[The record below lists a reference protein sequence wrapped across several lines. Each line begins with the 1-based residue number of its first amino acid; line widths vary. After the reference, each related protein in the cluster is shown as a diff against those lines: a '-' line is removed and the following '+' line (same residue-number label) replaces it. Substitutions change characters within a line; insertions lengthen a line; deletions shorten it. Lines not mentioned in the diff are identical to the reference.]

1 MITNERQFRITK
13 GEIKRFEEALS
24 KVDEQNKDLH
34 PKLQTAMRESLDSQL
49 QELCEQVAEYEALR
63 DGKITSLEF
72 DSLAGVPIGL
82 IKARIAKGLTQKE
95 LAESLD
101 LKEQQ
106 IQRYEATLYEGAGLD
121 RIQQVANV
129 LGMRELVKL
138 EFSKA

>member
-1 MITNERQFRITK
+1 MITNERQYRVTK
-13 GEIKRFEEALS
+13 AEIGRFEESLS
-24 KVDEQNKDLH
+24 HADEQGRGLH
-34 PKLQTAMRESLDSQL
+34 PDLQQAMRDGLESQL
-49 QELCEQVAEYEALR
+49 QELRDEVADYEALR

-106 IQRYEATLYEGAGLD
+106 IQRYEATLYEGASLD

-129 LGMRELVKL
+129 LGMRERVML

>member
-1 MITNERQFRITK
+1 MITNERQYRITK
-13 GEIKRFEEALS
+13 AEIGRFEESLS
-24 KVDEQNKDLH
+24 HADEQGRGLH
-34 PKLQTAMRESLDSQL
+34 PDLQQAMREGLESQL
-49 QELCEQVAEYEALR
+49 QELRDEVADYEALR
-63 DGKITSLEF
+63 EGKITSLEF
-72 DSLAGVPIGL
+72 DSLASVPIGL

-106 IQRYEATLYEGAGLD
+106 IQRYEATLYEGVGLD

-129 LGMRELVKL
+129 LGMRERVML

>member
-1 MITNERQFRITK
+1 MITTEHQFRITK
-13 GEIKRFEEALS
+13 GEIKRLEEALS
-24 KVDEQNKDLH
+24 KVAEQNKDLH

-95 LAESLD
+95 LAESLN